1 MDGAARSG
9 DAARGRALAQELVD
23 GRAAGGPPPGS
34 GPEVWLAFDQHVRHT
49 VGYGP
54 PPLAAPVELR
64 LCHARGWTRQPA
76 LDDPQAPPEL
86 VAIRTADTVAPVR
99 DRARAALERALSAH
113 PEDTLLALTP
123 LALRLGRREHGGWI
137 LDRFEGALRGRAA
150 AHAPWWH
157 PRRPPAAPAGA
168 ADVLSALLAG
178 PDPQTRRFATRLALT
193 GPGPVDALECA
204 RRAAAEL
211 DPVTA
216 GLWADAALAALV
228 APPAPAAPA
237 APGADGPGGGQA
249 CAVTD
254 AVTDTVTDTVSDAVT
269 DALTESPLP
278 AVRAAGVTALRRAG
292 RAAEGARHLADGSGL
307 VRACA
312 RWLVAQDGGDP
323 REQYRWL
330 IADPAGPSPYAVTG
344 LAECGSRE
352 DTALLRE
359 LLAHPVGRVRAAAL
373 AGLRRRDAAVEDSV
387 LLALLD
393 DPAASVAR
401 EAALSLLP
409 AAARLDPAHLA
420 ERAALRGPL
429 HTRRAA
435 FRLLR
440 AQGGIHALR
449 ASVALIDDWDPKT
462 RTTAR
467 ATVRGWD
474 WLLTRFTRQA
484 DTAELAALLKRS
496 AKLFDDHELA
506 LWRARLGLTH

>member
-1 MDGAARSG
+1 MDGAGRSG
-9 DAARGRALAQELVD
+9 DAAKGRALAQELVG
-23 GRAAGGPPPGS
+23 GRAAAGPPPGS
-34 GPEVWLAFDQHVRHT
+34 GPVVWLAFDQHVRHA
-49 VGYGP
+49 VAYGP
-54 PPLAAPVELR
+54 PPLGAPLELL
-64 LCHARGWTRQPA
+64 LCHARGWTREAA
-76 LDDPQAPPEL
+76 LDDPHAPPEL
-86 VAIRTADTVAPVR
+86 VAIRTTDTVAPVR

-137 LDRFEGALRGRAA
+137 LGRFEGALRGRAA
-150 AHAPWWH
+150 ALAPWRH
-157 PRRPPAAPAGA
+157 PGRPRTVRAGA
-168 ADVLSALLAG
+168 ADVLSELLAG
-178 PDPQTRRFATRLALT
+178 PDSQARRFATRLALT
-193 GPGPVDALECA
+193 GPDPVDALECA

-211 DPVTA
+211 DPATA
-216 GLWADAALAALV
+216 GLWADAALAAL
-228 APPAPAAPA
+228 AAPE
-237 APGADGPGGGQA
+237 ADGPGGGRA
-249 CAVTD
+249 AAVTD
-254 AVTDTVTDTVSDAVT
+254 AVTD
-269 DALTESPLP
+269 ALTGGRLP

-292 RAAEGARHLADGSGL
+292 RAAEGARYLADSSGL

-312 RWLVAQDGGDP
+312 RWLVGQDGGDP

-344 LAECGSRE
+344 LAECGSRA

-373 AGLRRRDAAVEDSV
+373 AGLRRRDATIEDSV

-409 AAARLDPAHLA
+409 AADRLDSAHLA
-420 ERAALRGPL
+420 ERVALRGPL

-462 RTTAR
+462 RATAR
-467 ATVRGWD
+467 ATVRGWH
-474 WLLTRFTRQA
+474 WLLTCFTRQA
-484 DTAELAALLKRS
+484 DRAELARLLKRS

-506 LWRARLGLTH
+506 LRRARLGLTT

>member
-1 MDGAARSG
+1 MDGAGRSG

-34 GPEVWLAFDQHVRHT
+34 GPEVWLAFDQHVRHAVT
-49 VGYGP
+49 YGP

-64 LCHARGWTRQPA
+64 LCHARGWTREGA
-76 LDDPQAPPEL
+76 LDAPQAPPEL

-99 DRARAALERALSAH
+99 DRARAALERALSAR

-150 AHAPWWH
+150 AHATWWH
-157 PRRPPAAPAGA
+157 LRRPRAAGPGA
-168 ADVLSALLAG
+168 AGVLSALLAG
-178 PDPQTRRFATRLALT
+178 PDPQTRRFVTRLALT
-193 GPGPVDALECA
+193 GPGPVDAPECA

-216 GLWADAALAALV
+216 GLWSDAALAALA
-228 APPAPAAPA
+228 APPAPA

-249 CAVTD
+249 DAVTD
-254 AVTDTVTDTVSDAVT
+254 AVTHAVT
-269 DALTESPLP
+269 DALTGSRLP

-292 RAAEGARHLADGSGL
+292 RAAEGTRHLADSSGL

-312 RWLVAQDGGDP
+312 RWLVGQDGGDP

-401 EAALSLLP
+401 EAALILLP
-409 AAARLDPAHLA
+409 AAARLDPAYLA
-420 ERAALRGPL
+420 GRVALRGPL

-474 WLLTRFTRQA
+474 WPLTRFTRQA

-506 LWRARLGLTH
+506 LRRARLGLTH

>member
-1 MDGAARSG
+1 MNGAGRSG
-9 DAARGRALAQELVD
+9 DTARGRALAQELVD

-34 GPEVWLAFDQHVRHT
+34 GPEVWLAFDQHVRHAVT
-49 VGYGP
+49 YGP
-54 PPLAAPVELR
+54 PPLAAPLELR
-64 LCHARGWTRQPA
+64 LCHARGWTREAA
-76 LDDPQAPPEL
+76 LDDPHAPPEL
-86 VAIRTADTVAPVR
+86 VAIRTTDTVAPVR

-150 AHAPWWH
+150 AHGPWWH
-157 PRRPPAAPAGA
+157 LRRPRAECSGA
-168 ADVLSALLAG
+168 ADVLSELLAG
-178 PDPQTRRFATRLALT
+178 PDRQARRFATRLALT

-216 GLWADAALAALV
+216 GLWTDAALAAL
-228 APPAPAAPA
+228 AAPA
-237 APGADGPGGGQA
+237 APEAAGPGGGQA
-249 CAVTD
+249 D
-254 AVTDTVTDTVSDAVT
+254 ASTDAVT
-269 DALTESPLP
+269 DALTGGRLP

-292 RAAEGARHLADGSGL
+292 RAAEGARHLADSSGL

-312 RWLVAQDGGDP
+312 RWLVGQDGGDP

-373 AGLRRRDAAVEDSV
+373 AGLRRRDATVEDSV

-401 EAALSLLP
+401 EAGLSLLP
-409 AAARLDPAHLA
+409 AADRLDSAHLA

-449 ASVALIDDWDPKT
+449 ASVALIDDWHPKT
-462 RTTAR
+462 RATAR

-484 DTAELAALLKRS
+484 DTAELAGLLKRS

-506 LWRARLGLTH
+506 LRRARLGLTT